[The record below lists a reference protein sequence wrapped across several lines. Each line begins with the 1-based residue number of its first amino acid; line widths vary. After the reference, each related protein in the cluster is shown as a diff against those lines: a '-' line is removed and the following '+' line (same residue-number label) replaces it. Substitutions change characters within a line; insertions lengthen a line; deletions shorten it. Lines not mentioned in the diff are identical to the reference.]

1 MVLEGLFVLT
11 EFIFMLT
18 RSDVTVSNALEVLE
32 EVKGTGLRCVGCKDV
47 GLDRGLYADLFERMR
62 GYGMRSFLE
71 IVTYDEGEHFRGI
84 DLGLEIG
91 ADYIIGGMP
100 EYSVKTM
107 EYLRARKGG
116 TKFFPYIGEIAEHPC
131 VLRGSIDE
139 IIEDGREAERLGVD
153 GVNLL
158 LYRYEGDQRTLLEEV
173 VSKLRLPLLVAGNIS
188 SFEMIGEMKRNDV
201 WAFTIGSAVF
211 RGEFAEGRGVADQ
224 IRAVLGAL

>member
-18 RSDVTVSNALEVLE
+18 RSDVTVPNALEVLE
-32 EVKGTGLRCVGCKDV
+32 EVRGTGLRCVGCKDV
-47 GLDRGLYADLFERMR
+47 GLDRGLYADLFGRMR

-100 EYSVKTM
+100 EYSGKTM

-139 IIEDGREAERLGVD
+139 IIEDGREAERLGVN

-158 LYRYEGDQRTLLEEV
+158 LYRYEGDQRTLLEEA

-211 RGEFAEGRGVADQ
+211 RGDFAEGRGVADQ